1 MHLMDQGFYNMKKT
15 YDFKFNSQLL
25 PENFPREFDAHVYFE
40 SIDLAEATLLRDKIK
55 ATFKDHTFFVGD
67 MCTEPI
73 GPHPLP
79 MFEANFPMEHFT
91 EVVLWLMKERG
102 GFSVLVHPLTGDDV
116 YDHTQGAMWLGKSV
130 QLKYDVL

>member
-1 MHLMDQGFYNMKKT
+1 MKKT

-25 PENFPREFDAHVYFE
+25 PEKFPRDFDAHIYYE
-40 SIDLAEATLLRDKIK
+40 SIDLLEATMLRDNIK
-55 ATFKDHTFFVGD
+55 NHFKNIVFFVGD

-79 MFEANFPMEHFT
+79 MFEANFPMEHFA

-102 GFSVLVHPLTGDDV
+102 GFSVLVHPITGDEI
-116 YDHTQGAMWLGKSV
+116 YDHTQGAIWLGPSV
-130 QLKYDVL
+130 RLNYSSL